1 MSSADVL
8 SIRPQA
14 PTPVPLASLMEL
26 FSLTAVG
33 GIVGSAEIESVQTT
47 GVTLNSRDVR
57 PGDLYFGVPGV
68 RRHGAEFARQAAERG
83 AVAILTDADGA
94 KLALSALADASIALP
109 VLVTN
114 VHPRQ
119 MMGEVAATVYG
130 TDERGNAS
138 LFGVTGTNGKTSV
151 VYMLAELL
159 RAAGFTPGLSSTAE
173 RRIGAE
179 VIASNLTSP
188 EAPELH
194 GLLARMR
201 EAGVDAVALEVSAH
215 AIERHRIDGVH
226 FDVVAFNNFSQDHL
240 DDFGDMETYFAAK
253 LALFAPEHA
262 ARGVVVVDS
271 LYGQRIARESQIPV
285 TRLATEFGQ
294 QADWHLAITGQTL
307 AGVSFVLQGPTGE
320 HFRGRVPVFGRFMA
334 ENAALALIMLH
345 EAGIPIAQVE
355 AGLENGLIPVYIPGR
370 LEEMTAYTARGAGD
384 RGPRFYVDY
393 GHTPGS
399 FEAMLN
405 ALGEVAPGR
414 VIFMFGAD
422 GDRDTTKREEMG
434 RIAGSHADT
443 VIICDYHPRSEPP
456 EQIRAQLLAG
466 ARSANHATV
475 LEEADPRRAVRLA
488 ISLAGPSD
496 VILYAGPGHED
507 YQEVAGQMIPY
518 SARDE
523 VRGALREA
531 GLLT

>member
-1 MSSADVL
+1 MSSGDAL

-14 PTPVPLASLMEL
+14 QAPVSLASLAER
-26 FSLTAVG
+26 FSLTLVG
-33 GIVGSAEIESVQTT
+33 EAKDVAGIESLRAT
-47 GVTLNSRDVR
+47 GVTLDSRDVR
-57 PGDLYFGVPGV
+57 PGDLYLGVPGTL
-68 RRHGAEFARQAAERG
+68 RHGAEFARQAAERG
-83 AVAILTDADGA
+83 AVAILTDAEGA
-94 KLALSALADASIALP
+94 QLVSAAFAEGETALP
-109 VLVTN
+109 ILVTSK
-114 VHPRQ
+114 HPRHI
-119 MMGEVAATVYG
+119 MGEVAATLYG
-130 TDERGNAS
+130 TDERFDAKV
-138 LFGVTGTNGKTSV
+138 FGITGTNGKTSV
-151 VYMLAELL
+151 VYLLAELL
-159 RAAGFTPGLSSTAE
+159 SAAGFTPGLSSTAE
-173 RRIGAE
+173 RRIGDE
-179 VIASNLTSP
+179 VITSNLTSP

-201 EAGVDAVALEVSAH
+201 ESGVDGVALEVSAH
-215 AIERHRIDGVH
+215 AVERHRIDGVH

-271 LYGQRIARESQIPV
+271 PYGQRIARESRIPV
-285 TRLATEFGQ
+285 TKLATEFGQ
-294 QADWHLAITGQTL
+294 EADWHLAITRQTL
-307 AGVSFVLQGPTGE
+307 DGVSFVLQGPAGE

-370 LEEMTAYTARGAGD
+370 LEEITEPAASGAEQNA
-384 RGPRFYVDY
+384 PRFYVDY

-399 FEAMLN
+399 FSAMLE
-405 ALGEVAPGR
+405 ALGEVAPGK

-434 RIAGSHADT
+434 RIAGAHADT

-475 LEEADPRRAVRLA
+475 IEEGDPRRAVRLA
-488 ISLAGPSD
+488 ISLAEPGD

-531 GLLT
+531 GLLG